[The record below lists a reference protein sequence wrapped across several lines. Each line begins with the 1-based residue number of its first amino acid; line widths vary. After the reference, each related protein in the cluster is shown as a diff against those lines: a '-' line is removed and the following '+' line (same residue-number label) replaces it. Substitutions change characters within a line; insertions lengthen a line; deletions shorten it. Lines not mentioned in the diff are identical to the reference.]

1 MLFGVIRPARLAAVT
16 AALVVACGGPVGSA
30 AAATTT
36 RSLVTPTTQ
45 IAGAGVLGNDR
56 RPRRSGWWE

>member
-16 AALVVACGGPVGSA
+16 AALVVACGGCGSDRP
-30 AAATTT
+30 AATTT

-45 IAGAGVLGNDR
+45 IAG
-56 RPRRSGWWE
+56 